1 MTVSTA
7 AASGGN
13 MRVCPSVFKE
23 WIPRAGGEELNDTGF
38 HCGGNPLVVWHR
50 PTGLSANSLITH
62 IQHQHSA
69 QRRRHSGLWSLIRC
83 WVRKPNTDKMA
94 SNRLRGLI
102 TQTVRVCRVTAWSL
116 SVLITLFSPL
126 HFSPCH
132 FPHSVLPSFQ
142 TFIHSLIHI
151 HIEEWVTVC
160 LPLPRYPLYANAHCK
175 LLEVICL
182 LS

>member
-23 WIPRAGGEELNDTGF
+23 WIPRAGGEEQNDTGF
-38 HCGGNPLVVWHR
+38 HYGGNPLVVWHR

-116 SVLITLFSPL
+116 SVCPYHSLLSTSLLSLSLPSLSPSFL
-126 HFSPCH
+126 PDIHS
-132 FPHSVLPSFQ
+132 FPHSYSYRGVSNSLSSPSS
-142 TFIHSLIHI
+142 IPS
-151 HIEEWVTVC
+151 VC
-160 LPLPRYPLYANAHCK
+160 
-175 LLEVICL
+175 
-182 LS
+182 